1 MFLVSFYATF
11 ASEGVPSMTEFQVPL
26 HDLHVHVVFRL
37 FSATKCYSNFTEKN
51 LCCLPHAGNFVWSR
65 PNIWLLCTDDKETSY
80 QGLLGSK
87 KILMSMICKHHIQ
100 RSIQD
105 WSRQNAALTR
115 ALCVHGLKL
124 ASRSVSSRRHTSS
137 DSSQLH

>member
-1 MFLVSFYATF
+1 MEANFVFLVSFYATF

-37 FSATKCYSNFTEKN
+37 FSATKCFSNFIEKN
-51 LCCLPHAGNFVWSR
+51 LCCLPHAGNFVWSC

-87 KILMSMICKHHIQ
+87 KY
-100 RSIQD
+100 
-105 WSRQNAALTR
+105 
-115 ALCVHGLKL
+115 
-124 ASRSVSSRRHTSS
+124 
-137 DSSQLH
+137 